1 MSMTIHSYLPHSE
14 RDYDPEQ
21 FADQEL
27 PILIVGTKLVS
38 VALVFFT
45 GYSYSSKQTSLIIIV
60 AALGSNGRLDEII
73 VQYQQCGGSF

>member
-1 MSMTIHSYLPHSE
+1 MNIRGILTVLFALLDSE

-38 VALVFFT
+38 GPQYHNYLP
-45 GYSYSSKQTSLIIIV
+45 IV
-60 AALGSNGRLDEII
+60 LWLPS
-73 VQYQQCGGSF
+73 

>member
-1 MSMTIHSYLPHSE
+1 MSFFSLPFSE

-38 VALVFFT
+38 SIDKAK
-45 GYSYSSKQTSLIIIV
+45 S
-60 AALGSNGRLDEII
+60 RLDKAGVKMYGSWKKNVSP
-73 VQYQQCGGSF
+73 VQC